1 MNELPGNLARLRT
14 LIIVPAYN
22 EERNLPA
29 AIDDLRLHVP
39 WADVVVVNDCSTD
52 ATADVAENLDVTVL
66 HLPCNLGVGGA
77 VQTGYLYARAG
88 GYDVAVQFDGDGQHR
103 ADCVADLVAALE
115 NQGADLV
122 IGSRLLA
129 TEKFRFHPL
138 RYIGSRVL
146 SAIVSVIARRPIT
159 DPTSG
164 FRAASRRAIAF
175 FAEHYPQTYL
185 GDTAEAIVWSARQKM
200 KIIEIPTRMRQRTG
214 GSSAA
219 GSFGGFL
226 HTLRII
232 LAVLVDCLEAPV
244 QEQENEK

>member
-1 MNELPGNLARLRT
+1 MPGDLERLRM
-14 LIIVPAYN
+14 LIIVPAHN

-29 AIDDLRLHVP
+29 AIEDLRAHVP
-39 WADVVVVNDCSTD
+39 WADVVVVDDCSTD
-52 ATADVAENLDVTVL
+52 ATADVAENLDATVL

-77 VQTGYLYARAG
+77 VQTGYIYAQAG
-88 GYDVAVQFDGDGQHR
+88 GYDVAVQFDGDSQHR
-103 ADCVADLVAALE
+103 ADCIADLLVALE
-115 NQGADLV
+115 GRGADLV

-129 TEKFRFHPL
+129 KEKFRFHPL
-138 RYIGSRVL
+138 RYIGSRAL
-146 SAIVSVIARRPIT
+146 SAIVSAITRRPIT

-164 FRAASRRAIAF
+164 FRAASRRAICF
-175 FAEHYPQTYL
+175 FAAHYPQSYL

-200 KIIEIPTRMRQRTG
+200 KIVEIPTRMRQRTQ

-244 QEQENEK
+244 QEQENQT